1 MDPSVSA
8 SFTPNPLP
16 LLHYLQY
23 DRDNLELWH
32 VIEFL
37 AFSPSQSCASL
48 SHLIHTP
55 LLTLWALCLDA
66 CCVHFFSKSQNPN
79 LLLRVLCSFSN
90 FFNSTIL
97 TCPVSLLVNLSPL
110 VVSDCLLCLVP
121 CPISARDSFRLYHR
135 QFTPQLPK
143 HLTSKCPYVFF
154 FPRASPAN
162 S

>member
-8 SFTPNPLP
+8 STPLP

-23 DRDNLELWH
+23 SSDNLELRH

-37 AFSPSQSCASL
+37 AFSPSQSRASL
-48 SHLIHTP
+48 SHLIYTP

-66 CCVHFFSKSQNPN
+66 CCVHFFSKSQSPN
-79 LLLRVLCSFSN
+79 LLLRVLCSFSV
-90 FFNSTIL
+90 FLHFND
-97 TCPVSLLVNLSPL
+97 PNVPRVSLR
-110 VVSDCLLCLVP
+110 
-121 CPISARDSFRLYHR
+121 ARDSFRLYHR

-154 FPRASPAN
+154 FGPCISCQLVMTYILNGWARWAN
-162 S
+162 DGQCQSEWK